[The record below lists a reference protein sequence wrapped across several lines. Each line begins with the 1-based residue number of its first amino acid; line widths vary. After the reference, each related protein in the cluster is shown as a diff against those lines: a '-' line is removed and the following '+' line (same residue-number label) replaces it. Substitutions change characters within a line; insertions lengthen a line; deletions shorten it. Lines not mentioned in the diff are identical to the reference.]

1 LETTGPGNGSDA
13 KPSNGPDA
21 KPGKRRRARLQA
33 MTAQQAIGLAVAV
46 SAVLTLLMVAYA
58 RFGPGRPSNMSA
70 FREGQEAAQQSAQ
83 IKASVAAAAAGA
95 GATVGGPEGPVVP
108 EGSDVPIPSLA
119 LRAYQNA
126 ASWAAG
132 FSPGSH
138 LPWSVVAGIG
148 RLESNHGRFLGSAA
162 RFTSSGD
169 VNPAILG
176 PALDGRPGFAAIRDT
191 DGGSFDRDR
200 VWDRAV
206 GPMQFIPSTWKSVGR
221 DGSGD
226 GTANP
231 HNLFD
236 AALTTAAYLSSAG
249 GDLADP
255 AQLRRAIFAY
265 NHSTAY
271 VDEVLRWAAF
281 YDKAGPVPGQ
291 DPAGSGQPGPGN
303 GAGPGGSRPTGTT
316 AGPVGA
322 SSSSSTTSLAGRAT
336 TSSAT
341 TTTVPPITSSTSTVS
356 TTGTTQASSS
366 PGDAG
371 PTSGSAQP

>member
-1 LETTGPGNGSDA
+1 LETSGPGDGQDA
-13 KPSNGPDA
+13 KPASGNDA
-21 KPGKRRRARLQA
+21 RPGKRRRPGRQA
-33 MTAQQAIGLAVAV
+33 MTVQQAVGLAVAV
-46 SAVLTLLMVAYA
+46 SAVVALLMIAYA
-58 RFGPGRPSNMSA
+58 RFGPDLGSNASA
-70 FREGQEAAQQSAQ
+70 FREGQEAAEQSAQ
-83 IKASVAAAAAGA
+83 IKASVEAAAAGA
-95 GATVGGPEGPVVP
+95 GATVGGPEGSVVP
-108 EGSDVPIPSLA
+108 EGSDVAIPSLA

-148 RLESNHGRFLGSAA
+148 RLESNHGRFMGSAA

-169 VNPAILG
+169 VAPEIRG

-191 DGGSFDRDR
+191 DGGSFDRDP

-206 GPMQFIPSTWKSVGR
+206 GPMQFIPSTWRGVGR

-226 GTANP
+226 GRANP

-236 AALTTAAYLSSAG
+236 SALTTAAYLCSAG

-265 NHSTAY
+265 NHSMAY

-281 YDKAGPVPGQ
+281 YDQAGPVPGQ
-291 DPAGSGQPGPGN
+291 DPAGSGQPPT
-303 GAGPGGSRPTGTT
+303 GGSQVPGTTSRPATTPSRSSTTT
-316 AGPVGA
+316 AG
-322 SSSSSTTSLAGRAT
+322 ST

-341 TTTVPPITSSTSTVS
+341 TTTPPTTGSTSTVS
-356 TTGTTQASSS
+356 TTGITQASSS
-366 PGDAG
+366 RGDAG
-371 PTSGSAQP
+371 ATPGPGATVGRHSSRWK

>member
-1 LETTGPGNGSDA
+1 LETSGPGGERDTT
-13 KPSNGPDA
+13 
-21 KPGKRRRARLQA
+21 PGRRRRTRLQA
-33 MTAQQAIGLAVAV
+33 MTVQQAIGLAVAA
-46 SAVLTLLMVAYA
+46 SAVVALLLVAYA
-58 RFGPGRPSNMSA
+58 RFGPDRPSRASA
-70 FREGQEAAQQSAQ
+70 FTEGQEAAQDSAQ
-83 IKASVAAAAAGA
+83 IKASVEAAAAGA
-95 GATVGGPEGPVVP
+95 GATVGGPGGSVVP
-108 EGSDVPIPSLA
+108 EGSDVAIPSLA

-148 RLESNHGRFLGSAA
+148 RLESNHGRFRGSAA
-162 RFTSSGD
+162 RFTPSGD
-169 VNPAILG
+169 VAPEILG
-176 PALDGRPGFAAIRDT
+176 PALDGRPGFAAIHDT

-236 AALTTAAYLSSAG
+236 AALTTAAYLCSAG

-265 NHSTAY
+265 NHSAAY
-271 VDEVLRWAAF
+271 VDEVLKWAAF
-281 YDKAGPVPGQ
+281 YDQAGPVPGQ
-291 DPAGSGQPGPGN
+291 DPAGSGQPGP
-303 GAGPGGSRPTGTT
+303 APGGSRDTGTT
-316 AGPVGA
+316 SRPATTPASGSTTTAAGPG
-322 SSSSSTTSLAGRAT
+322 TTT
-336 TSSAT
+336 TAT
-341 TTTVPPITSSTSTVS
+341 TTTATTTTGSTSTVS
-356 TTGTTQASSS
+356 TTGTTQASTS
-366 PGDAG
+366 PGDASA
-371 PTSGSAQP
+371 TSGSAPP